1 MAKRSLVSGLT
12 EVFGTNVRLERT
24 RAKLTLEDL
33 AEAVGTTAGYLS
45 QVERAKVSPTLEAVD
60 RIAKALKVTPV
71 ALMDATL
78 GRR

>member
-1 MAKRSLVSGLT
+1 MAKRSAVSGLT

-33 AEAVGTTAGYLS
+33 AGAVGTTAGYLS

-60 RIAKALKVTPV
+60 RIAKALKVAPV
-71 ALMDATL
+71 ALMDPTL

>member
-1 MAKRSLVSGLT
+1 MAKRRLVSGLT

>member
-1 MAKRSLVSGLT
+1 M
-12 EVFGTNVRLERT
+12 RLERT

-60 RIAKALKVTPV
+60 RIAKALKVAPV
-71 ALMDATL
+71 ALMDPTL